1 MEMSHKYAK
10 YSMSHEQVTPDPC
23 LLLHDTWSGSLS
35 TVMFLFSVEV
45 KERSRCTVYNSHE
58 EQFEP
63 NKRNYFSIGSHNKT
77 RSLILNPTF
86 EIQNMLVLVPSRPT
100 NCHWYMFL
108 IPFSYFYHMST
119 AARAQSLAKDCIS
132 SRGLLVWE
140 AQCAILEDFAQ
151 IIFFHFFGCIPRI
164 LSRHNFDID

>member
-23 LLLHDTWSGSLS
+23 LLLHDTWSGSS
-35 TVMFLFSVEV
+35 FCDVSFFRRSKGTISMHCIQFPRGTVW
-45 KERSRCTVYNSHE
+45 T
-58 EQFEP
+58 

-100 NCHWYMFL
+100 NFHWYMFL
-108 IPFSYFYHMST
+108 TPFSYFYHMST